1 MPLIYYT
8 ETTRQK
14 AQPKQTWYRI
24 CRGGYLAILDIWSQI
39 RQNMKLHAI
48 ENKPAKDYRKLPKMI
63 HLCFLAD
70 SLYRRRTEGGGDK
83 MFKLSSQIL
92 PP

>member
-1 MPLIYYT
+1 
-8 ETTRQK
+8 
-14 AQPKQTWYRI
+14 
-24 CRGGYLAILDIWSQI
+24 
-39 RQNMKLHAI
+39 MKLHAI